1 MIFLRKYFYI
11 FKSTWQEYMAY
22 RANFFLEILGGA
34 ALFGAILFL
43 WVNVYKNSGGTIGGY
58 TFSEMITYLIGTG
71 LISSSVLLISQGDEI
86 DNDINRGLLSNY
98 LLKPVNAN
106 LYWLSRDMARKI
118 LTTIM
123 GLVAFGL
130 IALFAGKYLVAPASF
145 AASIFVFL
153 AILLGVLMH
162 FLFFYLT
169 SVISF
174 WLGRTWGFRFVV
186 RITMEIATG
195 IIIPISFLP
204 GIWKD
209 IFGFLPFRFIAYFP
223 MQIYLGKIAMLEML
237 YGFAQGFI
245 WLGIMG
251 ILGWYLWQKGVKYY
265 TASGA

>member
-1 MIFLRKYFYI
+1 
-11 FKSTWQEYMAY
+11 MAY

-43 WVNVYKNSGGTIGGY
+43 WVNVYKNSGGGTIGGY
-58 TFSEMITYLIGTG
+58 TFHEMITYLIGTG

-86 DNDINRGLLSNY
+86 DNDINRGFLSNY
-98 LLKPVNAN
+98 LLKPVNVN
-106 LYWLSRDMARKI
+106 IYWLSRDMARKI

-123 GLVAFGL
+123 GFVAFGL
-130 IALFAGKYLVAPASF
+130 IILFAGKYLIAPASF
-145 AASIFVFL
+145 TALIFVFL
-153 AILLGVLMH
+153 AILLGALLH
-162 FLFFYLT
+162 FIFFYIT

-204 GIWKD
+204 GIWGK

-223 MQIYLGKIAMLEML
+223 MQIYLGKITMPEML
-237 YGFAQGFI
+237 AGFAQGFV
-245 WLGIMG
+245 WLI
-251 ILGWYLWQKGVKYY
+251 IFVVFGWYLWRKGVKHY